1 MDRHRQFDP
10 ARHCFAFEQDFIGGW
25 RCIPLCVRR
34 KLDLIGLK
42 LKLNHWLALTPVQ
55 RQELVDWADDAAAL
69 ALLRDHLR
77 RCTAEMAD
85 GLAADCSAAV
95 EEPWQQR
102 DAVPPSI
109 ATAAL
114 QSDVSLTPERWA
126 AMNELERFAF
136 CKLVRPGHDHHNL
149 EAAFNEVLG

>member
-69 ALLRDHLR
+69 ALLRGHLR

-85 GLAADCSAAV
+85 GLAADCSQPGGGV
-95 EEPWQQR
+95 QR
-102 DAVPPSI
+102 SAGVSRRRRASRRPFSCSAGFTTDTAG
-109 ATAAL
+109 ATITAQAL
-114 QSDVSLTPERWA
+114 SSGC
-126 AMNELERFAF
+126 LEMGQA
-136 CKLVRPGHDHHNL
+136 
-149 EAAFNEVLG
+149 